1 METDDFLRVI
11 NEFDFI
17 RDDIDEI
24 KAQID
29 LTKSEDKKML
39 LAVENIEKA
48 KNILIELFPSIKS
61 LDTDTREDLEGELDL
76 LFRQQ
81 LSGCA
86 EESVSDRATFDVE
99 AEREDGDDYELDLD
113 GDYHFDCELDA
124 DELDCRDEL
133 GDDWVFEKVE

>member
-24 KAQID
+24 IAQVE

-61 LDTDTREDLEGELDL
+61 LDTDMREDLEGELM
-76 LFRQQ
+76 
-81 LSGCA
+81 
-86 EESVSDRATFDVE
+86 
-99 AEREDGDDYELDLD
+99 DLD
-113 GDYHFDCELDA
+113 
-124 DELDCRDEL
+124 
-133 GDDWVFEKVE
+133 